1 MSRFPT
7 YIPKLL
13 LGAALTTVC
22 WGQSDQP
29 DPEDRNHGVA
39 RISLLNGDVS
49 VRRGDSGDFVAGAVN
64 APLQVQDS
72 IQTGQ
77 ASRAEVQFDSANR
90 LRLGESVEVRMAE
103 LVANRHQVQLARGT
117 TTVSVLRDST
127 AQIEVDTPSV
137 AVLPSRN
144 GDYRIT
150 VLDDGTTEVTVRS
163 GEARIESARGEERLI
178 AGQTMMARGS
188 SDNPE
193 FQIVAAIGRDDWD
206 VFNERRDHE
215 LERSESYRYVSRDI
229 AGAEDLDGYGQWE
242 TDPTYGQVW
251 APRVAADWAPYRSGR
266 WVWEDYYGWT
276 WVSYDPWGW
285 APYHYG
291 NWFVGTR
298 GWCWYPGP
306 LHARYWYRPALVGF
320 FGFGGGVGVGLGSG
334 HIGWVPLAPFE
345 AFHPWYG
352 HGFGGG
358 YRGFGGGVNITN
370 VNVTNVYR
378 NARFTNGVTAM
389 NSQDFANGRFGRFSN
404 VGQNELRQAS
414 LVHGA
419 LPVTPTS
426 GSLRFNDR
434 QTAVVGR
441 NSFQQTRFAGR
452 NQPRQSGGRQF
463 GQSSQTGGA
472 PGTGGFGRNAAPP
485 EGNSG
490 GQRFGSPNQNS
501 GQAGNTPGSGSFGR
515 NAAPAAGNSGGQ
527 RFGSSNQ
534 NSGRQFAQA
543 GQPGST
549 AGSGSFGRNS
559 APPAGNSGWQR
570 FGSPNQQNAGRQ
582 FGQSGSAPG
591 TSGFGRNAAPASG
604 NPGWQRFGSPNPNGP
619 APALR
624 NQGSFARPS
633 TGSGMPAQGGG
644 SSWQRFG
651 SPNSNSPGGRGEYSR
666 PSYQSSPAP
675 AMRNF
680 VPQGGSRSVQVAP
693 PLVRERPG
701 SGSYSQPGFRSAP
714 APSYRSAP
722 SQSYPSAPAHS
733 YGGAPSQSFRS
744 APAQGHSNSGGGGS
758 HGSSSGGGSP
768 HRGR

>member
-7 YIPKLL
+7 SIRNLL
-13 LGAALTTVC
+13 LGAALTTMC
-22 WGQSDQP
+22 WGQTAPDQP

-49 VRRGDSGDFVAGAVN
+49 VRRGDSGDFVAGGVN

-90 LRLGESVEVRMAE
+90 LRLGENVELRMAE
-103 LVANRHQVQLARGT
+103 LVANRYRVQLARGT
-117 TTVSVLRDST
+117 TTLSVLPDST
-127 AQIEVDTPSV
+127 AQTEVDTPSV
-137 AVLPSRN
+137 AVVPSRN

-150 VLDDGTTEVTVRS
+150 VLEDGTTEITVRS
-163 GEARIESARGEERLI
+163 GEARIESARGEERLM

-206 VFNERRDHE
+206 VFNERRDRE

-291 NWFVGTR
+291 NWFVGAR

-306 LHARYWYRPALVGF
+306 LQAHYWYRPALVGF
-320 FGFGGGVGVGLGSG
+320 FGFGGGVGVGFGFG

-345 AFHPWYG
+345 PFHRWYG
-352 HGFGGG
+352 RGFGEG
-358 YRGFGGGVNITN
+358 YRGFGGGVNVTN
-370 VNVTNVYR
+370 VNITNVYR
-378 NARFTNGVTAM
+378 NARFANGVTAV

-404 VGQNELRQAS
+404 VGQNELRQAN
-414 LVHGA
+414 LMHGA
-419 LPVTPTS
+419 LPVAPTR
-426 GSLRFNDR
+426 GSFRFNDR

-452 NQPRQSGGRQF
+452 SQLAPAGRTPVQQQPQSGGRQF
-463 GQSSQTGGA
+463 GQTGGA
-472 PGTGGFGRNAAPP
+472 PGAGGFGRNGAPLV
-485 EGNSG
+485 
-490 GQRFGSPNQNS
+490 
-501 GQAGNTPGSGSFGR
+501 
-515 NAAPAAGNSGGQ
+515 GNSGGQ

-534 NSGRQFAQA
+534 NTGRQFAQSGQTGTAGPGNFGRNASSPAGNSAWQRFGSPNQNSGRQFAQS
-543 GQPGST
+543 GQSGSMPGS
-549 AGSGSFGRNS
+549 GNFGRN
-559 APPAGNSGWQR
+559 APPPAGNSGWQR
-570 FGSPNQQNAGRQ
+570 FGSPNQSGAAAG
-582 FGQSGSAPG
+582 S
-591 TSGFGRNAAPASG
+591 RNE
-604 NPGWQRFGSPNPNGP
+604 
-619 APALR
+619 
-624 NQGSFARPS
+624 GSFARPS
-633 TGSGMPAQGGG
+633 TRFGTPAQGG
-644 SSWQRFG
+644 STWQRFG

-666 PSYQSSPAP
+666 PPSFQSSPAP

-680 VPQGGSRSVQVAP
+680 TQQSGSRSVQVAP
-693 PLVRERPG
+693 PLVRERSG
-701 SGSYSQPGFRSAP
+701 GGSYSQPGFRSAP
-714 APSYRSAP
+714 APSYRN
-722 SQSYPSAPAHS
+722 
-733 YGGAPSQSFRS
+733 APSQSFRS
-744 APAQGHSNSGGGGS
+744 APSQSYHNAPAQDHGHNGGGS
-758 HGSSSGGGSP
+758 HGSSSGGGSGR
-768 HRGR
+768 RGR